1 MKGELGDFRLAELI
15 RTCGRHVEDVQLL
28 VRRWGEVATLYFSSG
43 ELVHA
48 ENGPLRGKAVFFDL
62 LTWKTGSFELFTDVP
77 PPATTIREPLAC
89 LFEEAL
95 CRRDRMQA
103 AVREV
108 LGTKGEKAAARIAA
122 SEESC
127 AALAEAARDAVKFA
141 RLFSSREAA
150 EDLRKRL
157 AALCGQEV

>member
-1 MKGELGDFRLAELI
+1 MKGELGDFRLSELI
-15 RTCGRHVEDVQLL
+15 RTCGRHVEDVQLI
-28 VRRWGEVATLYFSSG
+28 VRRWGETAALYFSSG

-48 ENGPLRGKAVFFDL
+48 ENGPRSGKSVFFDL
-62 LTWKTGSFELFTDVP
+62 LAWKTGSFELFRDVA
-77 PPATTIREPLAC
+77 PPARTIQEPLAC

-95 CRRDRMQA
+95 CRKDRMQE
-103 AVREV
+103 AVRAV
-108 LGTKGEKAAARIAA
+108 LGPKAEKAAARIAA

-127 AALAEAARDAVKFA
+127 ERLAEAAREAVKFA

-157 AALCGQEV
+157 SAICEQEV

>member
-28 VRRWGEVATLYFSSG
+28 VRRWGEVAALYFSSG

-48 ENGPLRGKAVFFDL
+48 ESGARSGKEVFFDL
-62 LTWKTGSFELFTDVP
+62 LTWKTGTFELVTDVP

-95 CRRDRMQA
+95 CRKDRMQE
-103 AVREV
+103 AVRAV
-108 LGTKGEKAAARIAA
+108 LGPRGEKAAARIAA
-122 SEESC
+122 SEDSC

-141 RLFSSREAA
+141 RLFASKDAA

-157 AALCGQEV
+157 AAICGQEV